1 MAENNI
7 PTPPDGFTIIN
18 PNGNND
24 VPLPPQGFSLQ
35 GAYNDLKSVPSY
47 IANTVSPQQPD
58 NGFFSNAYN
67 AVKSLPS
74 GFAELVTQ
82 GNPSEINKTSQY
94 ISNAL
99 TSPSFSRMAP
109 PIASALMT
117 DGASTIPSLAS
128 MFTAGAGGEYVA
140 QKQEGIQ
147 NPDVNKVIG
156 SGIMSAG
163 LPVGGQILDPLT
175 GQSVAS
181 VSNFLKNLS
190 IGVTTS
196 EAGKYVSQ
204 GYQFETPKNAF
215 DVAVRLGAP
224 TLTAFIGT
232 AAKSVNDSA
241 QLAVKNATEISSARF
256 GTQPLLS
263 DVLSKYTNLEADA
276 IARGNSTAV
285 KLLSNI
291 DANIGDVLKESFG
304 DAVGQ
309 DVIAQ
314 TLTPYVGHLTTLQNN
329 AKAAAQK
336 AEELANAVASQ
347 TNEHGAFQ
355 SQLKDQAE
363 KAAVDAVKQRA
374 LYDSYWQKTFGSADT
389 AINNL
394 DNGARITRLSG
405 YVSAAKNAVN
415 NGLDALYSKAG
426 IDSNTPFVTKDVVLN
441 SINRNISDVS
451 DKEQMISLIKNA
463 LSKPG
468 MADEDGNISLT
479 ALRKLKNTI
488 ANDLTVAGSTP
499 AQASALSAKTYNVVK
514 SASDDYMREFVSQT
528 NPNAMEDFNTAQ
540 RAAKS
545 VFEAQDKFATNG
557 VVDDIMNGN
566 IQSVLNK
573 IQEKGY
579 NNIKPEIDA
588 YTGALSS
595 MGDDASRAAAQ
606 QFSRDLNLSIR
617 DQVLH
622 NSSIP
627 NINSNAG
634 IADLIDI
641 RKYSDNIAKLCG
653 SSGGKYPLENLGLG
667 NEQTL
672 NALNR
677 ISKVEGRNSISG
689 QDLEQFFKDVNTV
702 GLKKATA
709 IRQYQEAVKTSMIA
723 GDDSI
728 RKEAL
733 NRASSAA
740 KIASDEADRLNQALQ
755 IAQKDPLVQ
764 LMNNA
769 RYGLNSNDTSAN
781 NAWISSLLSS
791 GKKQVQDFVQAFGD
805 RKLNTG
811 SNNITID
818 DLRQAAV
825 KNVIFDTFKL
835 ATSQNGQKVNLA
847 KLTDAF
853 YGADRDSF
861 KALLGDKMFNDLKA
875 KFADPAS
882 GIIKQ
887 TNTLTDTGAYNTNKY
902 TTLLAG
908 AVGTAQGHITGG
920 AITGSLASRFLGLL
934 NEQRYNVAY
943 KLFVDP
949 EFAPAF
955 AKYSGDVNKFV
966 NSNARNAV
974 SYQIADT
981 LDKKYNQQ
989 QRQPNQ

>member
-7 PTPPDGFTIIN
+7 PPPPDGFTIIN

-24 VPLPPQGFSLQ
+24 VPPPPQGFSLQ
-35 GAYNDLKSVPSY
+35 GAYNDLKAVPSHV
-47 IANTVSPQQPD
+47 ANTISPEQPD
-58 NGFFSNAYN
+58 NGFFSNAFN
-67 AVKSLPS
+67 AVKSMPS
-74 GFAELVTQ
+74 GLAELVTQ
-82 GNPSEINKTSQY
+82 GNPNEINKTSQY

-99 TSPSFSRMAP
+99 TSPSFSRMVP
-109 PIASALMT
+109 PIAAALMT
-117 DGASTIPSLAS
+117 EGASTIPSLAS

-140 QKQEGIQ
+140 QQQEGQ
-147 NPDVNKVIG
+147 NPNINQVIG
-156 SGIMSAG
+156 AGIMSAG
-163 LPVGGQILDPLT
+163 LPVGGQVLDPFT
-175 GQSVAS
+175 GKSVAS

-190 IGVTTS
+190 VGVTTS
-196 EAGKYVSQ
+196 EGGRYVSQ
-204 GYQFETPKNAF
+204 GYKFETPKNAF
-215 DVAVRLGAP
+215 DVAIRLGAP
-224 TLTAFIGT
+224 SLTAFIGT

-241 QLAVKNATEISSARF
+241 QLAVKNGNEIFSARF
-256 GTQPLLS
+256 KTQPLLS

-285 KLLSNI
+285 NLLSNI
-291 DANIGDVLKESFG
+291 DANIGDVLKQSFG

-309 DVIAQ
+309 DVIAEA
-314 TLTPYVGHLTTLQNN
+314 LTPYVGRLTALQND

-336 AEELANAVASQ
+336 AEQLANTVAAQ
-347 TNEHGAFQ
+347 TNENGALQ
-355 SQLKDQAE
+355 SQLKDSAE
-363 KAAVDAVKQRA
+363 KAAVAAIKNRAV
-374 LYDSYWQKTFGSADT
+374 YDTYWQKIFGSADT
-389 AINNL
+389 AISNL

-405 YVSAAKNAVN
+405 YVAAAKNAVN
-415 NGLDALYSKAG
+415 NGLDALYAKAG
-426 IDSNTPFVTKDVVLN
+426 IDSNTPFITKDVILN

-451 DKEQMISLIKNA
+451 DKTQMISLIKNA

-514 SASDDYMREFVSQT
+514 SASDDYMEEFVSQT
-528 NPNAMEDFNTAQ
+528 NPNAMQDFNTAQ
-540 RAAKS
+540 RAARS

-557 VVDDIMNGN
+557 VIDDIMNGD
-566 IQSVLNK
+566 IQSVVNK

-579 NNIKPEIDA
+579 QNIKPEIDA
-588 YTGALSS
+588 YTGALNS

-606 QFSRDLNLSIR
+606 QFNRDLNLSIR
-617 DQVLH
+617 DQILH

-672 NALNR
+672 SALNR
-677 ISKVEGRNSISG
+677 ISKIEGRNSMSS
-689 QDLEQFFKDVNTV
+689 QDLEQFFKDVNTI

-709 IRQYQEAVKTSMIA
+709 IRQYGEAVKTSMIA
-723 GDDSI
+723 GDDSV
-728 RKEAL
+728 RKASLERASMAAKEA
-733 NRASSAA
+733 
-740 KIASDEADRLNQALQ
+740 SDQSDRLNQALQ
-755 IAQKDPLVQ
+755 VAQKDPLVQ

-805 RKLNTG
+805 RKLTAG
-811 SNNITID
+811 SNTITLD

-861 KALLGDKMFNDLKA
+861 KALLGDQMFNDLKER
-875 KFADPAS
+875 FANPAS
-882 GIIKQ
+882 GMIKQ
-887 TNTLTDTGAYNTNKY
+887 ANQLTTAGAYNTNKY
-902 TTLLAG
+902 PTLLAG
-908 AVGTAQGHITGG
+908 AVGTAQGHVTGG
-920 AITGSLASRFLGLL
+920 AITGSLASRFLGLI

-943 KLFVDP
+943 KLFADQ
-949 EFAPAF
+949 EFAPIF
-955 AKYSGDVNKFV
+955 AKYSGDINKFV